1 MSAETL
7 PNQNLLLKP
16 FDLHVLVCTNT
27 RVGPAT
33 LPDGSP
39 APPPKPSCGPLG
51 AEEIRAELKTW
62 LYNEVKSRPTLA
74 GKIKIRLNGSGCLD
88 FCKKGIVV
96 AIYPQS
102 DFMLFVKNTPESIQD
117 VKNRVLEKLAE
128 FEKSLV

>member
-1 MSAETL
+1 MKS
-7 PNQNLLLKP
+7 LKYDSENI
-16 FDLHVLVCTNT
+16 DLSSYDIVSIAFNM
-27 RVGPAT
+27 
-33 LPDGSP
+33 PDASLSYPKGS
-39 APPPKPSCGPLG
+39 
-51 AEEIRAELKTW
+51 ELII
-62 LYNEVKSRPTLA
+62 LS
-74 GKIKIRLNGSGCLD
+74 SCLD